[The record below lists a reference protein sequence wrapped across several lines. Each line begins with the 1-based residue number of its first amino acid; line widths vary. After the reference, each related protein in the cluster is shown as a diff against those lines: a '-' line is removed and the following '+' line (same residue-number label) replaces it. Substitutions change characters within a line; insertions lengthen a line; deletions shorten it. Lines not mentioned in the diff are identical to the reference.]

1 MLDNSITSLDID
13 KIGHQVIRE
22 KEVIKTLVDVFG
34 NSVPKDDVINRSKLS
49 ELVFKSKPK
58 MEKLKAITWRYIEK
72 EIDYFI
78 NDNVNEI
85 IILDWALLP
94 KTKYFKMSNLTILV
108 VAKAETRFNR
118 LINREQIDLRKFRL
132 RENAAL
138 TYLNNEFDYV
148 ISNDED
154 GIIKGWWRVYMTK
167 VLYPGSFDPITKG
180 HMNIIGQ
187 ASSIFDEVIVAILKN
202 PSKNKCFFTDDERW
216 ELINKLY
223 SKDDKIKVVLGS
235 TLAAVDVAQQ
245 YGCSAIIRGLRG
257 VTDFDYEIQLAQ
269 VNKSISNGE
278 IITVSLFADN
288 NYQFISSSMVRE
300 IFSLGKDAGS
310 YVDDEVLTAMKKK
323 QGDSVLAGNYLA
335 SLENNEIDNAIYT
348 LKRIRQSKSGT

>member
-1 MLDNSITSLDID
+1 MNNKYFNYTKNNYIIQLGGVKMLICLCGKSGAGKGYVSSLFEMLDNSITSLDID

-132 RENAAL
+132 RENATL

-154 GIIKGWWRVYMTK
+154 GIIKGW
-167 VLYPGSFDPITKG
+167 
-180 HMNIIGQ
+180 
-187 ASSIFDEVIVAILKN
+187 
-202 PSKNKCFFTDDERW
+202 
-216 ELINKLY
+216 
-223 SKDDKIKVVLGS
+223 
-235 TLAAVDVAQQ
+235 
-245 YGCSAIIRGLRG
+245 
-257 VTDFDYEIQLAQ
+257 
-269 VNKSISNGE
+269 
-278 IITVSLFADN
+278 
-288 NYQFISSSMVRE
+288 
-300 IFSLGKDAGS
+300 
-310 YVDDEVLTAMKKK
+310 
-323 QGDSVLAGNYLA
+323 
-335 SLENNEIDNAIYT
+335 
-348 LKRIRQSKSGT
+348 